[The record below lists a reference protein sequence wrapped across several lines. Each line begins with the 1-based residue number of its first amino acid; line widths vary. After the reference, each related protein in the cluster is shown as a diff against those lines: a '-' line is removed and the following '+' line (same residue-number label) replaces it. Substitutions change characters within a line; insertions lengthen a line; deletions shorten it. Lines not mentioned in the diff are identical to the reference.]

1 MVRDGSSRLKR
12 SIRKKNWSRLFDDL
26 DENDDGVLNYQEFW
40 KYKEIRTSM
49 QLSDALN
56 KFDVSEFKC
65 VGGFKNQPTHF
76 MGCTD
81 DRYILFTSL
90 NNT

>member
-12 SIRKKNWSRLFDDL
+12 SIRKKNWSKLFDDL
-26 DENDDGVLNYQEFW
+26 DENEDGVLNYQEFW

-56 KFDVSEFKC
+56 KFDVSEYIMYFC
-65 VGGFKNQPTHF
+65 RFHHLNASVVFKNQPTHF
-76 MGCTD
+76 HGV
-81 DRYILFTSL
+81 S
-90 NNT
+90 

>member
-26 DENDDGVLNYQEFW
+26 DENEDGVLNYQEFW

-56 KFDVSEFKC
+56 KFDVSEYISAMYFCHPNSPFKC
-65 VGGFKNQPTHF
+65 VGGVQKST
-76 MGCTD
+76 
-81 DRYILFTSL
+81 
-90 NNT
+90 